1 MATFAFTQ
9 SVASC
14 ASLKSVRGKA
24 PKARRGASVIRA
36 ANLMDTARSA
46 GFTAF
51 ADAVEKNG
59 LTGEINGGTFTVFA
73 PTNEAMAAFTNPD
86 GTHSTVDILKFHCI
100 KGKIASKVRFFAVFF
115 FVSSTY
121 RLRTNSKTRPSRGRR
136 SASNPSM
143 SRYRDRSRSDLSL
156 PRAFLVRVPP
166 VSPTRSTSPTTP

>member
-86 GTHSTVDILKFHCI
+86 GTHSTADILKFHCI

-121 RLRTNSKTRPSRGRR
+121 VQTVKLGRR
-136 SASNPSM
+136 ADGGAPRIRSFPGIATVLGLTSL
-143 SRYRDRSRSDLSL
+143 SRARS
-156 PRAFLVRVPP
+156 
-166 VSPTRSTSPTTP
+166 

>member
-115 FVSSTY
+115 FCLFY
-121 RLRTNSKTRPSRGRR
+121 LRTNSKTRPSRGRR
-136 SASNPSM
+136 SASNPSI

>member
-9 SVASC
+9 SVTSC

-86 GTHSTVDILKFHCI
+86 GTHSTADILKFHCI

-115 FVSSTY
+115 SVSSTY
-121 RLRTNSKTRPSRGRR
+121 VQTVSKTRPSRGRR

-143 SRYRDRSRSDLSL
+143 SRTRDRSRSDLSL

>member
-86 GTHSTVDILKFHCI
+86 GTHSTADILKFHCI

-121 RLRTNSKTRPSRGRR
+121 VQTVSKTRPSRGRR

>member
-100 KGKIASKVRFFAVFF
+100 KGKIASKVRFLAVFF
-115 FVSSTY
+115 SVSSTY
-121 RLRTNSKTRPSRGRR
+121 VQTVSKTRPSRGRR

>member
-86 GTHSTVDILKFHCI
+86 GTHSTADILKFHCI
-100 KGKIASKVRFFAVFF
+100 KGKISSKVRFFAVFF
-115 FVSSTY
+115 FVSST
-121 RLRTNSKTRPSRGRR
+121 NSKTRPSRGRR
-136 SASNPSM
+136 SPSNPSI

-156 PRAFLVRVPP
+156 PRAFLVRVNP
-166 VSPTRSTSPTTP
+166 VPPTRSTSPTTP

>member
-86 GTHSTVDILKFHCI
+86 GTHSTADILKFHCI
-100 KGKIASKVRFFAVFF
+100 KGKIASKVRFLAVFF
-115 FVSSTY
+115 SVSSTY
-121 RLRTNSKTRPSRGRR
+121 VQTVSKTRPSRGRR

-166 VSPTRSTSPTTP
+166 VPPTRSTSPTTP

>member
-86 GTHSTVDILKFHCI
+86 GTHSTADILKFHCI

-115 FVSSTY
+115 LSLLSG
-121 RLRTNSKTRPSRGRR
+121 TNSKTRPSRGRR
-136 SASNPSM
+136 SASNPSI

>member
-1 MATFAFTQ
+1 MEDKSRQDVVAFTLPLPSTFNMATFAFTQ

-86 GTHSTVDILKFHCI
+86 GTHSTADILKFHCI

-115 FVSSTY
+115 FVSSI
-121 RLRTNSKTRPSRGRR
+121 
-136 SASNPSM
+136 
-143 SRYRDRSRSDLSL
+143 RYKQ
-156 PRAFLVRVPP
+156 
-166 VSPTRSTSPTTP
+166 

>member
-1 MATFAFTQ
+1 MEDKSRQDVAAFTLPLPSTFNMATFAFTQ

-86 GTHSTVDILKFHCI
+86 GTHSTADILKFHCI

-115 FVSSTY
+115 
-121 RLRTNSKTRPSRGRR
+121 
-136 SASNPSM
+136 
-143 SRYRDRSRSDLSL
+143 LSL
-156 PRAFLVRVPP
+156 L
-166 VSPTRSTSPTTP
+166 PTYKQ

>member
-86 GTHSTVDILKFHCI
+86 GTHSTADILKFHCI
-100 KGKIASKVRFFAVFF
+100 KGKIASKVRFFAVFLF
-115 FVSSTY
+115 VVSS
-121 RLRTNSKTRPSRGRR
+121 TNSKTRPSRGRR
-136 SASNPSM
+136 SASNPSI

-166 VSPTRSTSPTTP
+166 VPPTRSTSPTTP